1 VIESE
6 QGKNLPQFRGRGKL
20 NLRFETITLP
30 RGTTMPISATLI
42 SLSQHGGN
50 GSVTTEGE
58 VQSGP
63 KLSTTVA
70 GAGVGAGIGGI
81 AGLLIGGPWR
91 AMAIGAM
98 AGGGYILASKGKD
111 VEIPQYSEMRIRLVQ
126 NVPLAS
132 RTSPGE

>member
-1 VIESE
+1 
-6 QGKNLPQFRGRGKL
+6 
-20 NLRFETITLP
+20 
-30 RGTTMPISATLI
+30 
-42 SLSQHGGN
+42 
-50 GSVTTEGE
+50 
-58 VQSGP
+58 
-63 KLSTTVA
+63 LSTTVA